1 MRTVTPYLN
10 FDGTAEQAFTLYRT
24 VFGGEF
30 QALMRW
36 GDAPFADKVPVAERR
51 RIMHISLPLI
61 SGAMLA
67 ASDSCPGMG
76 KPLTVGNSFSICVE
90 TDSVGESD
98 RMFAAL
104 SAGGAVEMPLQNTFW
119 GAYYGMCTDRF
130 GVQWMF
136 NHTLAKPPGA

>member
-1 MRTVTPYLN
+1 MRAVTPYLS

-24 VFGGEF
+24 VFGGDF
-30 QALMRW
+30 QTLMRW
-36 GDAPFADKVPVAERR
+36 GDAPFAERVPLAARQ

-76 KPLTVGNSFSICVE
+76 APLTVGNAFAICLETSSIA
-90 TDSVGESD
+90 ESD
-98 RMFAAL
+98 RLFAAL
-104 SAGGAVEMPLQNTFW
+104 SAGGVVTMPLQKTFW

-136 NHTLAKPPGA
+136 NHASPPGG